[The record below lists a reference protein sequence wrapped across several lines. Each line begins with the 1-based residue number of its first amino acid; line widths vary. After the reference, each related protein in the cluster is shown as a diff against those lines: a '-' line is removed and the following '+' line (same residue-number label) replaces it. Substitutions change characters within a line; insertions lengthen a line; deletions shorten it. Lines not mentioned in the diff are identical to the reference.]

1 MKICSKSSIVTV
13 PALVAAGLVTAL
25 SAVLFSCTKEP
36 GVGDGI
42 RFRASAYGPS
52 GSPSTKTVYGSIDNT
67 SQTYQM
73 LNWVEGDK
81 VRIYSPQAGLQEDAE
96 NHFDDCVV
104 DGVTADG
111 NTSVATVSS
120 THGNG
125 LVWGEE
131 NPHYF
136 YAVYPSPAVNS
147 NITIEE
153 GTGNAVTVTG
163 TIPATQTLT
172 WPSGDYSGASTVV
185 GTPDMNYAYMYA
197 STSST
202 PSSSVDL
209 TFQQA
214 FTAFQIEV
222 SGASA
227 TPVTVSS
234 FTLSS
239 TSSAL
244 SGTFTLAINTLT
256 PSFTGPAYSS
266 GTNNTVGCTLNGGTP
281 VSLTSGNTLILT
293 VFALPF
299 DLSNLS
305 ISFVTDTGTRTLLL
319 SSSGSPIS
327 FDARKKYRIHG
338 LQLSKTGII
347 STGVSITSDW
357 GETVLTPEVVVSE

>member
-1 MKICSKSSIVTV
+1 MKKSFVFVMLSLTF
-13 PALVAAGLVTAL
+13 VACEKTPGAGAR
-25 SAVLFSCTKEP
+25 
-36 GVGDGI
+36 I
-42 RFRASAYGPS
+42 NFRASS
-52 GSPSTKTVYGSIDNT
+52 RSSDITTKTAYGSIDSD
-67 SQTYQM
+67 SQNYQM
-73 LNWVEGDK
+73 LNWVAGD
-81 VRIYSPQAGLQEDAE
+81 VFRVYSPQAVKIYTDSE
-96 NHFDDCVV
+96 HFADYKV
-104 DGVTADG
+104 DNITTDG
-111 NTSVATVSS
+111 TTSVAKVLSADD
-120 THGNG
+120 GNG
-125 LVWGEE
+125 LGWDDGT
-131 NPHYF
+131 NYF
-136 YAVYPSPAVNS
+136 YAVYPSPAVS
-147 NITIEE
+147 GAESIISA
-153 GTGNAVTVTG
+153 GAGNAVTVTG
-163 TIPATQTLT
+163 VIPSSQTLDWST
-172 WPSGDYSGASTVV
+172 SGTTITGA
-185 GTPDMNYAYMYA
+185 PDMNYAYMYA

-293 VFALPF
+293 VFALPL